1 MSKEITR
8 RSFVKKS
15 AAIGV
20 GTVLCRP
27 LIDDITLGN
36 NPPDLAV
43 VKGYNYSE
51 NTKKAVEILGGIRK
65 FVPQHSKV
73 ALLPNPQ
80 SYNPGTHTKPE
91 IVRAVIHMC
100 KDAGADEIACLGWLP
115 MRYWRNTGIKNVI
128 DEEGA
133 NLVIA
138 DQSDQSQ
145 YRTIPVP
152 TGKFIHEVE
161 IMNKFFDYDV
171 FITIPITKEHSGN
184 NFSATMKNMMGIN
197 SPRSDQ
203 SFHKRDWTFLRDDIE
218 YLEQCIVDLNTVIKL
233 DLCVV
238 DATEFVITN
247 GPNGPG
253 ELRKPLKVIAGTDR
267 VAIDTYCA
275 TLFDY
280 NPKDI
285 SALRKAYEH
294 GIGEMDLSR
303 IRIEEISI

>member
-8 RSFVKKS
+8 RLFVKKS

-20 GTVLCRP
+20 GTVLGRP
-27 LIDDITLGN
+27 LIDDIALGK

-43 VKGYNYSE
+43 VKGSNYSK
-51 NTKKAVEILGGIRK
+51 NTKKAVEILGGIGK

-91 IVRAVIHMC
+91 IVRAVIQMC
-100 KDAGADEIACLGWLP
+100 KAAGADEIACLGWLP
-115 MRYWRNTGIKNVI
+115 IRYWQNTGIKRVI

-138 DQSDQSQ
+138 DQADQLQ
-145 YRTIPVP
+145 FTAIPVP
-152 TGKFIHEVE
+152 GGKLLHEVE
-161 IMNKFFDYDV
+161 IMNRFFDYDV
-171 FITIPITKEHSGN
+171 FITTPITKEHSGN

-218 YLEQCIVDLNTVIKL
+218 YLEQCIADLNTVIKP
-233 DLCVV
+233 DLCIV

-247 GPNGPG
+247 GPHGPG
-253 ELRKPLKVIAGTDR
+253 ELRKPSKVIAGIDR
-267 VAIDTYCA
+267 VAVDTYCA
-275 TLFDY
+275 RLFDY

-285 SALRKAYEH
+285 SVLRKAYEH
-294 GIGEMDLSR
+294 GIGEMDLTR
-303 IRIEEISI
+303 VKIEEISI